1 VHDQLRSDPLVRT
14 AFAPHAPYSVADD
27 PLRRVATLANEL
39 ELPIH
44 MHVHETVAEVRAGL
58 EQFGQRPIERLQRL
72 NIVTPA
78 LLGVHMTQ
86 LEPAEIDLFS
96 QCAAHVV
103 HCPESNLKLASGH
116 CPVATLLDAGINVAL
131 GTDGAASNNDLD
143 MLGEMQTAALQA
155 KGRAA
160 DACAL
165 PAHAALRMAT
175 LNGARALGID
185 DETGSIQVGKSADLV
200 AVDLS
205 QPETQPVYNP
215 ISQLVYAAGRE
226 QVQHVWIRGRQVLR
240 KRELT
245 TIDLSLTLQRA
256 AAWRAQI
263 EDKSA

>member
-1 VHDQLRSDPLVRT
+1 
-14 AFAPHAPYSVADD
+14 
-27 PLRRVATLANEL
+27 
-39 ELPIH
+39 
-44 MHVHETVAEVRAGL
+44 
-58 EQFGQRPIERLQRL
+58 
-72 NIVTPA
+72 
-78 LLGVHMTQ
+78 
-86 LEPAEIDLFS
+86 
-96 QCAAHVV
+96 
-103 HCPESNLKLASGH
+103 
-116 CPVATLLDAGINVAL
+116 
-131 GTDGAASNNDLD
+131 SNNDLD

-185 DETGSIQVGKSADLV
+185 DETGSIRVGKSADLV

-205 QPETQPVYNP
+205 RPETQPVYNA

-245 TIDLSLTLQRA
+245 TIDLSLTLQHA

-263 EDKSA
+263 EDKSV